1 MLKPNSG
8 RSANVRASFGTLHS
22 LSLRYVKLH
31 QVASAS
37 AAGDF
42 KLDMIMNMCVDMCY
56 VLICVCVYSRFLET
70 GDDWLIWFEW
80 AAPGRSL
87 TTFQAS
93 NTPSSQKLML
103 KVSLLIFTLPP
114 TQS

>member
-1 MLKPNSG
+1 MNTRLCSASNFAQTWRRWAPKSVLLIPVLKFNSG

-42 KLDMIMNMCVDMCY
+42 KLDMMLNMCFDMCY
-56 VLICVCVYSRFLET
+56 DVEYVF
-70 GDDWLIWFEW
+70 
-80 AAPGRSL
+80 
-87 TTFQAS
+87 
-93 NTPSSQKLML
+93 
-103 KVSLLIFTLPP
+103 
-114 TQS
+114 

>member
-1 MLKPNSG
+1 MLRRALSDEHQALLCLKLCSDMEEVGSKKCSPVLKFNSG

-42 KLDMIMNMCVDMCY
+42 KLDMMLNMCFNMCY
-56 VLICVCVYSRFLET
+56 GVKYVF
-70 GDDWLIWFEW
+70 
-80 AAPGRSL
+80 
-87 TTFQAS
+87 
-93 NTPSSQKLML
+93 
-103 KVSLLIFTLPP
+103 
-114 TQS
+114 